1 MNTARLNCTGIN
13 AFRTQRNAM
22 LNTTGSV
29 NKKQRMP
36 MSQQVVIS
44 GVGVWHPKDSI
55 TNEELVD
62 SYNAYVD
69 AFNEENKAQIEAG
82 EVAAMPYSSAEFIE
96 KASGIKSRYIYQK
109 EGALD
114 ITRMKPKIAPR
125 ADDELSHQAEI
136 AVEAAKLAMAS
147 ANVTADEIDA
157 VIVSC
162 AYTQRAYPAIAI
174 EVQEALNIEGFG
186 FDMLVACSAATFGM
200 HRAYEMLCA
209 KNATRVLV
217 INPELVSPQINYA
230 DRDSHFIFGDVA
242 TATVLE
248 LAETAKSEHVYDV
261 LSTRALTKFSN
272 NIRSN
277 FGYMT
282 RAEDVDP
289 YGPDKLFH
297 QAGRKVFKEVCP
309 LAAAHIEAH
318 LASHDITPEGVK
330 RWWLHQANINMNT
343 LICKRLLGR
352 DADRTEA
359 PIVLDEFANT
369 ASAGSV
375 IAFGLNHEDLVAGD
389 VGVLCSFGAGY
400 SIGSL
405 VIRKRQLN

>member
-1 MNTARLNCTGIN
+1 
-13 AFRTQRNAM
+13 
-22 LNTTGSV
+22 
-29 NKKQRMP
+29 
-36 MSQQVVIS
+36 MSQQIVIS

-55 TNEELVD
+55 TNEELVE
-62 SYNAYVD
+62 SYNAYAD
-69 AFNEENKAQIEAG
+69 AFNAENKNKIEAG
-82 EVAAMPYSSAEFIE
+82 ELAAVPYSSAEFIE

-125 ADDELSHQAEI
+125 AEDELTQQAEI
-136 AVEAAKLAMAS
+136 ADEAAKLAMAS
-147 ANVTADEIDA
+147 ANVSSDEIDA

-200 HRAYEMLCA
+200 HRAYEMLSA
-209 KNATRVLV
+209 RNATRVLV

-261 LSTRALTKFSN
+261 LSTKALTKYSN

-289 YGPDKLFH
+289 YGADKLFH

-309 LAAAHIEAH
+309 MAAAHIEAH
-318 LASHDITPEGVK
+318 LASHDITPQGVK

-375 IAFGLNHEDLVAGD
+375 IAFGLNHEDLVSGD
-389 VGVLCSFGAGY
+389 IGVLCSFGAGY

-405 VIRKRQLN
+405 VVRKR

>member
-1 MNTARLNCTGIN
+1 
-13 AFRTQRNAM
+13 
-22 LNTTGSV
+22 
-29 NKKQRMP
+29 

-69 AFNEENKAQIEAG
+69 AFNEEKKAQIEAG

-261 LSTRALTKFSN
+261 LSTKALTKFSN

-405 VIRKRQLN
+405 VIRKR

>member
-1 MNTARLNCTGIN
+1 
-13 AFRTQRNAM
+13 
-22 LNTTGSV
+22 
-29 NKKQRMP
+29 
-36 MSQQVVIS
+36 MSHQVVIS
-44 GVGVWHPKDSI
+44 GVGVWHPQESI
-55 TNEELVD
+55 TNEELVN

-69 AFNEENKAQIEAG
+69 AFNNENQSKIEAG
-82 EVAAMPYSSAEFIE
+82 EISAMPYSSAEFVE
-96 KASGIKSRYIYQK
+96 KASGIKSRYIYKK

-114 ITRMKPKIAPR
+114 IARMKPKIEPR

-136 AVEAAKLAMAS
+136 AVEAAKLALAS
-147 ANVTADEIDA
+147 ANLEGSDIDA

-209 KNATRVLV
+209 GNAKRVLV
-217 INPELVSPQINYA
+217 INPELVSPQINYK
-230 DRDSHFIFGDVA
+230 DRDSHFIFGDVS

-248 LAETAKSEHVYDV
+248 LAETAKGDHVYDV
-261 LSTRALTKFSN
+261 LSTKALTKFSN

-309 LAAAHIEAH
+309 LAAAHIESH

-352 DADRTEA
+352 EANREEA

-375 IAFGLNHEDLVAGD
+375 IAFGLNHKDLVSGD

-405 VIRKRQLN
+405 VIRKR

>member
-1 MNTARLNCTGIN
+1 
-13 AFRTQRNAM
+13 
-22 LNTTGSV
+22 
-29 NKKQRMP
+29 

-44 GVGVWHPKDSI
+44 GVGVWHPKDSV

-69 AFNEENKAQIEAG
+69 AFNEDNKAQIDAG
-82 EVAAMPYSSAEFIE
+82 EIAAMPYSSAEFIE

-114 ITRMKPKIAPR
+114 IKRMKPKISPR
-125 ADDELSHQAEI
+125 GDDELSHQAEI
-136 AVEAAKLAMAS
+136 AVEAAKLALAS
-147 ANVTADEIDA
+147 ANLEAADIDA

-174 EVQEALNIEGFG
+174 EVQDALNIEGFG

-209 KNATRVLV
+209 KNASRVLV
-217 INPELVSPQINYA
+217 INPELVSPQINYT

-261 LSTRALTKFSN
+261 LSTKALTKFSN

-309 LAAAHIEAH
+309 MAAAHIEAH
-318 LASHDITPEGVK
+318 LASHDLTPEGVK

-375 IAFGLNHEDLVAGD
+375 IAFGLNHEDLVSGD

-405 VIRKRQLN
+405 VIRKR

>member
-1 MNTARLNCTGIN
+1 
-13 AFRTQRNAM
+13 
-22 LNTTGSV
+22 
-29 NKKQRMP
+29 

-44 GVGVWHPKDSI
+44 GVGVWHPEESI
-55 TNEELVD
+55 TNEELVS

-69 AFNEENKAQIEAG
+69 AFNEENKQQIEAG
-82 EVAAMPYSSAEFIE
+82 DVTALPYTSAEFIE

-114 ITRMKPKIAPR
+114 INRMKPKITPR
-125 ADDELSHQAEI
+125 QDDELSHQAEI
-136 AVEAAKLAMAS
+136 AVKAARLALAS
-147 ANVTADEIDA
+147 ANVASQDIDA

-209 KNATRVLV
+209 NNATRVLV

-242 TATVLE
+242 TATVME
-248 LAETAKSEHVYDV
+248 LAETAQSEHVYDV
-261 LSTRALTKFSN
+261 LSTKALTKFSN

-352 DADRTEA
+352 DATREEA
-359 PIVLDEFANT
+359 PIVLDEYANT

-375 IAFGLNHEDLVAGD
+375 IAFGLNHQDLVAGD

-405 VIRKRQLN
+405 VIRKR

>member
-1 MNTARLNCTGIN
+1 
-13 AFRTQRNAM
+13 
-22 LNTTGSV
+22 
-29 NKKQRMP
+29 

-44 GVGVWHPKDSI
+44 GVGVWHPKDSV

-69 AFNEENKAQIEAG
+69 AFNEDNKAQIEAG
-82 EVAAMPYSSAEFIE
+82 EIAAMPYSSAEFIE

-114 ITRMKPKIAPR
+114 IKRMKPKISPR
-125 ADDELSHQAEI
+125 GDDELSHQAEI
-136 AVEAAKLAMAS
+136 AVEAAKLALAS
-147 ANVTADEIDA
+147 ANLEAADIDA

-209 KNATRVLV
+209 KNASRVLV
-217 INPELVSPQINYA
+217 INPELVSPQINYT

-261 LSTRALTKFSN
+261 LSTKALTKFSN

-309 LAAAHIEAH
+309 MAAAHIEAH
-318 LASHDITPEGVK
+318 LASHDLTPEGVK

-359 PIVLDEFANT
+359 PIVLDEYANT

-375 IAFGLNHEDLVAGD
+375 IAFGLNHEDLVSGD

-405 VIRKRQLN
+405 VIRKR

>member
-1 MNTARLNCTGIN
+1 
-13 AFRTQRNAM
+13 
-22 LNTTGSV
+22 
-29 NKKQRMP
+29 

-69 AFNEENKAQIEAG
+69 AFNEENKAQIESG
-82 EVAAMPYSSAEFIE
+82 DVAAMPYSSAEFIE

-136 AVEAAKLAMAS
+136 AVEAAKLALAS
-147 ANVTADEIDA
+147 ANVTANEIDA

-200 HRAYEMLCA
+200 HRAYEMLSA

-261 LSTRALTKFSN
+261 LSTKALTKFSN

-359 PIVLDEFANT
+359 PIVLDEYANT

-405 VIRKRQLN
+405 VIRKR

>member
-1 MNTARLNCTGIN
+1 
-13 AFRTQRNAM
+13 
-22 LNTTGSV
+22 
-29 NKKQRMP
+29 

-69 AFNEENKAQIEAG
+69 AFNEENKAQIESG
-82 EVAAMPYSSAEFIE
+82 DVAVMPYSSAEFIE

-125 ADDELSHQAEI
+125 SDDELSHQAEI
-136 AVEAAKLAMAS
+136 AVEAAKLALAS

-200 HRAYEMLCA
+200 HRAYEMLSA

-261 LSTRALTKFSN
+261 LSTKALTKFSN

-405 VIRKRQLN
+405 VIRKR

>member
-1 MNTARLNCTGIN
+1 
-13 AFRTQRNAM
+13 
-22 LNTTGSV
+22 
-29 NKKQRMP
+29 

-69 AFNEENKAQIEAG
+69 AFNEENKAQIESG
-82 EVAAMPYSSAEFIE
+82 DVAAMPYSSAEIIE

-136 AVEAAKLAMAS
+136 AVEAAKLALAS

-157 VIVSC
+157 GIVSC

-200 HRAYEMLCA
+200 HRAYEMLSA

-261 LSTRALTKFSN
+261 LSTKALTKFSN

-359 PIVLDEFANT
+359 PIVLDEYANT

-405 VIRKRQLN
+405 VIRKR